1 MSTNRNKTKDSQI
14 EEEVKKLKIKK
25 YKTLFLL
32 IYKVFEGVIVEKH
45 LKDICIKY
53 NYLTGSFFDTV
64 IEELES
70 LKLIDTEYI
79 AWSECGVIKLK
90 QFVVDEIEGKKVKGV
105 KFSEDKTIM
114 SSFKYYYI
122 INNVNLKNTSG
133 NYNLDYLYNKLIN
146 DTTFWNKEKSP
157 RELYGWVNSCY
168 RLTELG
174 RDSLKNVEEYENKRK
189 DNLKQNKTEENNN
202 SNQSNEKKKKEKK
215 NSKKNKKDYMIKTNF
230 SSLRNRRGVLSVL
243 NTDRRDVV
251 EVNNFVTTEESP
263 EFHAIASFVYDSIFL
278 STNQLEDINYIYVNM
293 YFRDF
298 AHMEKSF
305 DSCFVYGKDDRGIIK
320 DERNLVHKIN
330 KLSKKNMNTSLKPI
344 KQELDRD
351 KYSIALIYDVD
362 YASTP
367 DLSFDKNR
375 KVTVFIK
382 FHHYEL
388 YKDLYGEDKA
398 KAMVQIS
405 KTRTEKKREE
415 KKEREEAIK
424 FVTKIYKEGNQD
436 VLLELSRFGVKRI
449 QKLKALIDSL

>member
-1 MSTNRNKTKDSQI
+1 MNVNQDEIKDSKI

-32 IYKVFEGVIVEKH
+32 IYKIFEGVIVEKH
-45 LKDICIKY
+45 LKDICLRYKY
-53 NYLTGSFFDTV
+53 LSEGFYNTF

-70 LKLIDTEYI
+70 LKLIDIEYI
-79 AWSECGVIKLK
+79 SGSECGIVKLK
-90 QFVVDEIEGKKVKGV
+90 QFVINEIEGKKAKGI

-133 NYNLDYLYNKLIN
+133 NYDLDYLYNKLIN

-157 RELYGWVNSCY
+157 RELYSWVNSHY
-168 RLTELG
+168 RLTKIG
-174 RDSLKNVEEYENKRK
+174 RDSLKIAEEYENKRK
-189 DNLKQNKTEENNN
+189 NNLKQNESEENTN
-202 SNQSNEKKKKEKK
+202 SNQNSEKKKKGK
-215 NSKKNKKDYMIKTNF
+215 NNLKENKKDYMIKTNF
-230 SSLRNRRGVLSVL
+230 SGLRNRRGFLDTL

-278 STNQLEDINYIYVNM
+278 STNQLEDINFIYVNM

-330 KLSKKNMNTSLKPI
+330 KLSKKNMNTSLKPV

-351 KYSIALIYDVD
+351 KYSIALMYDVD

-405 KTRTEKKREE
+405 KTRTEKKRAE

-436 VLLELSRFGVKRI
+436 VLLELSRFGTKRI